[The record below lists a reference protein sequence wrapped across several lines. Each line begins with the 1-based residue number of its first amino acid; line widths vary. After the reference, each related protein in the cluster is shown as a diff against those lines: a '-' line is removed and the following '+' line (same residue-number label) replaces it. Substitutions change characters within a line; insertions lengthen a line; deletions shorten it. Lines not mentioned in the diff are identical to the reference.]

1 MMGGGGFGGGQGRGK
16 GGASGSGGVP
26 PGGPFTAAAEAE
38 EPLLRLYAEH
48 AGAIAVRAAQVVLDA
63 GLELADLHLAEPS
76 LEDVF
81 IHLTGKGL
89 RD

>member
-1 MMGGGGFGGGQGRGK
+1 MMGSGGGRGK
-16 GGASGSGGVP
+16 GKGGRGGMGDP
-26 PGGPFTAAAEAE
+26 PGMPAGMPPIAAPGAD
-38 EPLLRLYAEH
+38 EPMLRLYAEH
-48 AGAIAVRAAQVVLDA
+48 AGELAVRAAQTVLDA
-63 GLELADLHLAEPS
+63 GLELADLHLAQPS

>member
-1 MMGGGGFGGGQGRGK
+1 MGGMPPMP
-16 GGASGSGGVP
+16 A
-26 PGGPFTAAAEAE
+26 PGGD
-38 EPLLRLYAEH
+38 EPLLRLYAER
-48 AGAIAVRAAQVVLDA
+48 AGELSVRAAQVVIDS
-63 GLELADLHLAEPS
+63 GLELADLHLAQPS